1 MKCVLMNFQKKNQNQ
16 NIINEL
22 MTKVQELQYDI
33 KCMNDSRDFKEA
45 EWVRSGP
52 LSHDPSE
59 SALHPPQAD
68 QGG

>member
-1 MKCVLMNFQKKNQNQ
+1 
-16 NIINEL
+16 

-33 KCMNDSRDFKEA
+33 NRMNDSRDFKEA

-52 LSHDPSE
+52 LSRVPSE
-59 SALHPPQAD
+59 TALLPPQAD

>member
-1 MKCVLMNFQKKNQNQ
+1 MLMNFQKKTFKNQ

-52 LSHDPSE
+52 LSHVPSE
-59 SALHPPQAD
+59 LALLPPQAD